1 MWILRNPQI
10 GGRPFSV
17 RTILMTRKNWATN
30 HLASFVPEEVTKI
43 EWQVWNPCSETRAI
57 WVKHAYEGRIDPSFI
72 EDHAV
77 TKAHGMKGQFVHWR
91 TDMALNQAGDCFPR
105 VQRCA
110 QPPATPS
117 ARLMQVHVAIGC
129 MTVLICSFP
138 CWFCTGM
145 PCVCTFLHWS
155 VFACMHQLSCVISCF
170 AVVHSEL
177 YTAFSS
183 TSMVEKK
190 WSELVWFYFEVLGI
204 FSLLTSLQVWIFI
217 VLVVRSILLMLL
229 SFRCS
234 VHFYLGIIWFSYISG
249 Y

>member
-1 MWILRNPQI
+1 MAGLKSLFRNAYNLGKTCI
-10 GGRPFSV
+10 WG
-17 RTILMTRKNWATN
+17 KNW
-30 HLASFVPEEVTKI
+30 P
-43 EWQVWNPCSETRAI
+43 
-57 WVKHAYEGRIDPSFI
+57 
-72 EDHAV
+72 
-77 TKAHGMKGQFVHWR
+77 FVHWR
-91 TDMALNQAGDCFPR
+91 PCCYKSSWNERSICALADWHGSKPGWWLFPSSTK
-105 VQRCA
+105 VCA
-110 QPPATPS
+110 ASSNAKCQ
-117 ARLMQVHVAIGC
+117 LMQVHVAIGC

-204 FSLLTSLQVWIFI
+204 FSLLTSLQVRIFI